1 MRLAGKVALITGG
14 GRGIGR
20 EIALRYSEEGAAVAL
35 MARSQPGLGAVVEEI
50 AQAAGRAL
58 ALPADVTSEASVARA
73 VAQAVEALGPIDI
86 LVNSA
91 GIYRVARFQD
101 FSLADWKQVFD
112 INVHGSF
119 IVTKAVLPGMLER
132 RRGRIINIA
141 STAGKWGSPYQSAY
155 NASKHAVLG
164 MTKCLALETARFGVR
179 VNAICPAFVD
189 SPMID
194 EQFPALAQI
203 LETDLDT
210 VRRDL
215 QAAVP
220 IGRFVRL
227 DEIPP
232 LAIYL
237 ASDESEGMTGQ
248 AITLDG
254 GRLFI

>member
-20 EIALRYSEEGAAVAL
+20 EIALRFSDEGASVALLARTASDVEAVA
-35 MARSQPGLGAVVEEI
+35 AEVE
-50 AQAAGRAL
+50 QAGGRAM
-58 ALPADVTSEASVARA
+58 ALPADVASEVSVADAVVSA
-73 VAQAVEALGPIDI
+73 VAGLGPIDI

-101 FSLADWKQVFD
+101 FSLADWKNVFEV
-112 INVHGSF
+112 NVHGTF
-119 IVTKAVLPGMLER
+119 LVTRAVLPAMLER
-132 RRGRIINIA
+132 HQGRIINIA
-141 STAGKWGSPYQSAY
+141 STAGKWGTPYQSAY

-164 MTKCLALETARFGVR
+164 MTKCLALETARHGVR

-194 EQFPALAQI
+194 AQFPALAEI
-203 LETDLDT
+203 LGTDLET